1 MTAQRDVFADIERKL
16 AVLPPD
22 ALKVVA
28 DFVGMISSQYAVLTK
43 PAPSPRAHL
52 RDEPFISM
60 WVDRADMVDS
70 VEYVR
75 RLRRE
80 EWT

>member
-1 MTAQRDVFADIERKL
+1 MTAQRDVLADIERKL

-28 DFVGMISSQYAVLTK
+28 DFVGMLSSQYAVMTK
-43 PAPSPRAHL
+43 PAPSPRANL
-52 RDEPFISM
+52 RDEPFIGM
-60 WVDRADMVDS
+60 WVDRADMADS
-70 VEYVR
+70 VEYVH